1 MTDLFD
7 LMYSNTVLQI
17 FSIWLIFMGGIFLLS
32 YLLSDKNRFFRSIAN
47 FFIAFSFIKRTKS
60 ILLSY
65 AVLATLIGLIGLFFS
80 SIQ

>member
-1 MTDLFD
+1 MTELFD
-7 LMYSNTVLQI
+7 LMHSKTVLMI
-17 FSIWLIFMGGIFLLS
+17 FSVWLILIGGMFTLS
-32 YLLSDKNRFFRSIAN
+32 YLFADKNRFFRSIAN